1 MATVRVM
8 KRGMVYQ
15 YQFEIASVNG
25 TRKYINKSGFTTKAE
40 ALEAGNIAYTEYL
53 NTGKPYKE
61 SKLSYSDYLDYW
73 LDNYC
78 RTNLKYNTIQAYKT
92 LINKYIKPK
101 IGKYKIANITSVAL
115 NNFIVEM
122 VDEYDFSREY
132 FKNILK
138 VLKGSFR
145 DACNIYG
152 IIKYNPALTIR
163 LPKMDK
169 IEEDIKHVYSQQEID
184 KILKRF
190 KNNYTFIAS
199 FLTSCYTG
207 MRTGEVF
214 GLTWK
219 DIDLENGIIN
229 IKHSVYDKP
238 KDKYGRWYIGT
249 TKTAKGTR
257 QIYIGNTLKTALKN
271 FKKRQEILKKLYGKD
286 YKYYHIE
293 DIKNEYGKIME
304 QRIILNKDNEYDSLD
319 LVFTKDNG
327 TYIGTDLIRY
337 PFKII
342 RKELNIKCRFYDLR
356 GTYATKILNN
366 GTKINDVATLL
377 GHRNIETTENYYITS
392 LEDNRKKAVELF
404 DKNNSSD
411 TIKNVINF
419 EIINNT
425 N

>member
-1 MATVRVM
+1 
-8 KRGMVYQ
+8 
-15 YQFEIASVNG
+15 
-25 TRKYINKSGFTTKAE
+25 
-40 ALEAGNIAYTEYL
+40 
-53 NTGKPYKE
+53 
-61 SKLSYSDYLDYW
+61 
-73 LDNYC
+73 
-78 RTNLKYNTIQAYKT
+78 
-92 LINKYIKPK
+92 
-101 IGKYKIANITSVAL
+101 
-115 NNFIVEM
+115 
-122 VDEYDFSREY
+122 
-132 FKNILK
+132 
-138 VLKGSFR
+138 
-145 DACNIYG
+145 
-152 IIKYNPALTIR
+152 
-163 LPKMDK
+163 
-169 IEEDIKHVYSQQEID
+169 
-184 KILKRF
+184 
-190 KNNYTFIAS
+190 
-199 FLTSCYTG
+199 

-219 DIDLENGIIN
+219 DIDLENGVIS
-229 IKHSVYDKP
+229 IKHNVYDKP

-249 TKTAKGTR
+249 TKTVKGTR

-271 FKKRQEILKKLYGKD
+271 FKKRQEMLKKLYGKD